1 MSESESEYFLRSLSL
16 LTVNI
21 KLYSLRNYREA
32 TALLLSLLLQQKK
45 QPLNGTKTVM
55 LTVRMNEA
63 ICYAKTNVYYHLRI
77 KLIDVSVITQ
87 LVRKFFNRI
96 I

>member
-32 TALLLSLLLQQKK
+32 TALLLQQKK

-77 KLIDVSVITQ
+77 ELIDVSVITQ